1 MQNRSQKHVF
11 FQYRFLSVFFPDFDD
26 LGSIFGG
33 LGPSKNL
40 KKLRKIDSNLVSG
53 RIWNA
58 FEISIRCWSNLGR
71 FGMDFG
77 RILEWFLLF
86 FFAGLEGTS
95 ISETF
100 QVEGLISMI
109 RATRGRSRR
118 PNHMRS
124 QIGRPK
130 AMAPV
135 DFRRLARGFHSVAKQ
150 ASFCVAFWSDFGGF
164 WKPKWTQKSMFEPFF
179 FDLFFECVFGS
190 IFAWFLE
197 ARNLKNINFAS
208 TGARFLQ
215 NRYFQKISK
224 KCSILTS
231 FWEA

>member
-11 FQYRFLSVFFPDFDD
+11 FQHRFLSVFSPDFDD

-40 KKLRKIDSNLVSG
+40 KKSRKIDSNLVSG

-58 FEISIRCWSNLGR
+58 FEISIRCWSNLKR

-86 FFAGLEGTS
+86 LFAGLEGTS

-124 QIGRPK
+124 QIGGPK
-130 AMAPV
+130 IMGPV
-135 DFRRLARGFHSVAKQ
+135 NFRRLPGGFHSVAKQ
-150 ASFCVAFWSDFGGF
+150 ASFCIALRSDFSWFWSDF
-164 WKPKWTQKSMFEPFF
+164 W
-179 FDLFFECVFGS
+179 
-190 IFAWFLE
+190 
-197 ARNLKNINFAS
+197 R
-208 TGARFLQ
+208 
-215 NRYFQKISK
+215 
-224 KCSILTS
+224 

>member
-1 MQNRSQKHVF
+1 MIFTKSTFSKKVLKNIDFGSIFRSKNAKIRCKIALKNMFF
-11 FQYRFLSVFFPDFDD
+11 FQHRFLSVFFPDFDD

-77 RILEWFLLF
+77 RILEWFLLIL
-86 FFAGLEGTS
+86 FAGLEGTS

-109 RATRGRSRR
+109 RATRGRS
-118 PNHMRS
+118 MD
-124 QIGRPK
+124 GWMEK
-130 AMAPV
+130 
-135 DFRRLARGFHSVAKQ
+135 
-150 ASFCVAFWSDFGGF
+150 
-164 WKPKWTQKSMFEPFF
+164 T
-179 FDLFFECVFGS
+179 
-190 IFAWFLE
+190 
-197 ARNLKNINFAS
+197 
-208 TGARFLQ
+208 
-215 NRYFQKISK
+215 
-224 KCSILTS
+224 
-231 FWEA
+231 